1 MLNMLTNK
9 WEKTHARTKNPVRTE
24 PRESVRWARFQV
36 SKRFSSYL
44 WLELALHD
52 QNSSRLVDKQL
63 VLVAKLDQAGPVV
76 RSVEHQQILQAF
88 QNVLQE
94 VLQMSPANMQKGG
107 HNIFSEVKL

>member
-9 WEKTHARTKNPVRTE
+9 WEKTHARTKKPVRTE

-88 QNVLQE
+88 GLQNGRP
-94 VLQMSPANMQKGG
+94 PADDTSQINGHGDGRKG
-107 HNIFSEVKL
+107 E